1 MREAAGFAASVH
13 HLLVR
18 SEQYRQKPEMS
29 FEVKIVLAIFLM
41 YGIIGAETEAGRL
54 STAA

>member
-41 YGIIGAETEAGRL
+41 YGIIGAETEAGHL